1 MKDFQEIATLDRPA
15 AKRGKR
21 GANLAPKPTS
31 STPLAT
37 HSGDKPEPDANSHA
51 KPRVKARP
59 ANHSASADA
68 GGQQKREAHT
78 AHAPCDYI
86 SGHLQYATHAA
97 GAGNGIG
104 HCHIEGQAFRA
115 DPELI
120 DAIREQWRNRQSWH
134 RAEKSLTLQ
143 AKALCRRLVG
153 GDKAEAEKL
162 YNAAM
167 KGADTELAQIAFAAI
182 SPFVEGRSYI
192 EASRKQVEKVLEKQ
206 AKRLPVWKHV
216 EGVKGIGPLMLAGIV
231 GEAGDVGS
239 YKSVSAL
246 WKRMGMAVIA
256 GGRQRRVTGADA
268 MEHGYSPARR
278 SLMWNIGDCIIKAQ
292 VRKDPEDEEKRIGIG
307 PLGQL
312 YLDRKAYE
320 ADRVETKA
328 HAHNRAKRYV
338 EKRLLRELYAA
349 WRGGQPTIETQ

>member
-1 MKDFQEIATLDRPA
+1 MKDFHEIATLDRPA

-21 GANLAPKPTS
+21 GANLAPKATS

-68 GGQQKREAHT
+68 DGQTRHEVHFQ
-78 AHAPCDYI
+78 
-86 SGHLQYATHAA
+86 AA
-97 GAGNGIG
+97 VSNLIPANAGGIG

-167 KGADTELAQIAFAAI
+167 KGADMELAQIAFAAI